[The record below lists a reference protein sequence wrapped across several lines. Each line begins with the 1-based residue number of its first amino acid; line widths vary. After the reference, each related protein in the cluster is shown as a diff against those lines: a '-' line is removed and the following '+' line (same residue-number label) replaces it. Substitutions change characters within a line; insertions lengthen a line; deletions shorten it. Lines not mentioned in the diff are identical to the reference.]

1 MSQFFIDFINQLD
14 IKRPVQKQLHEI
26 MRAQLGI
33 KTGAKEK
40 AATAEKSPR
49 WEHLNEVGRKAAKRE
64 ELSTFV
70 QSNAQAKLSL
80 KKLRAGIKESLPKLP
95 GREPSDL
102 AGVLQDQEIRTYVR
116 SLPQEQ
122 RDRLQRMHP
131 DIAAAVARMP
141 AELSG
146 VSPSVHQELINETL
160 RKTHGAEL
168 AKVGADVAALELAD
182 ELIRTADKEIRA
194 AAEVAHTT
202 DFRAWAKPLVDP
214 ILTEAGADFDELY
227 RRQDPQE
234 LNILGAL
241 VAA

>member
-1 MSQFFIDFINQLD
+1 
-14 IKRPVQKQLHEI
+14 
-26 MRAQLGI
+26 
-33 KTGAKEK
+33 
-40 AATAEKSPR
+40 
-49 WEHLNEVGRKAAKRE
+49 
-64 ELSTFV
+64 
-70 QSNAQAKLSL
+70 
-80 KKLRAGIKESLPKLP
+80 
-95 GREPSDL
+95 
-102 AGVLQDQEIRTYVR
+102 
-116 SLPQEQ
+116 
-122 RDRLQRMHP
+122 
-131 DIAAAVARMP
+131 
-141 AELSG
+141 
-146 VSPSVHQELINETL
+146 LINETL

-182 ELIRTADKEIRA
+182 ELIRAADKEIRA